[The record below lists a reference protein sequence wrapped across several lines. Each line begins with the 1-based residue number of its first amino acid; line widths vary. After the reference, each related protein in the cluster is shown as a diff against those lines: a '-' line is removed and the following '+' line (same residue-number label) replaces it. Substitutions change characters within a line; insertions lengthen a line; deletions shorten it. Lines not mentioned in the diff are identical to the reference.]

1 MASSRLPTTPCAAN
15 CGSYVYADTS
25 AERPYGKY
33 LCSARCA
40 DAYYLAA
47 LGRRELFARWIPW
60 ETYNPDAH
68 LPGLIFF
75 DPPPFT
81 ERIELPSLL
90 NVFLA
95 VTARQ
100 LSVTADRLLRFY
112 ETRPPRPPKF
122 L

>member
-1 MASSRLPTTPCAAN
+1 MASSRLPITPCAAN

-33 LCSARCA
+33 LCSAGCA

-47 LGRRELFARWIPW
+47 LGRRELFAQWIPW
-60 ETYNPDAH
+60 DTYIPNAD
-68 LPGLIFF
+68 LPSMLLF

-81 ERIELPSLL
+81 ERIELPSLPHIL
-90 NVFLA
+90 LA
-95 VTARQ
+95 FTARK
-100 LSVTADRLLRFY
+100 LSITAERLLRF
-112 ETRPPRPPKF
+112 